1 MKIILL
7 RDVEKLGKKYDVKDV
22 ADGHAR
28 NFLIPQGL
36 AKPATEVALR
46 EIETEKA
53 TAELA
58 AELDLKKTEET
69 VQELDG
75 QEIEI
80 QAKIG
85 DDGKLFGSITP
96 LKITKAIQEKGFDIK
111 KNQVKL
117 EEPIKEVGEYE
128 ITLELDHGLETKIK
142 IIVTEEIKEKA

>member
-7 RDVEKLGKKYDVKDV
+7 KDVEKLGNKYDVKDV
-22 ADGHAR
+22 ADGYAR
-28 NFLIPQGL
+28 NFLIPKGL
-36 AKPATEVALR
+36 AKPATEAALK
-46 EIETEKA
+46 ELETEKA

-69 VQELDG
+69 VQGLDG

-85 DDGKLFGSITP
+85 DDGKLFGAITP
-96 LKITKAIQEKGFDIK
+96 LKISKVLEAKGFDVKKKQIK
-111 KNQVKL
+111 I

-128 ITLELDHGLETKIK
+128 VTLELDHGLEAKIK
-142 IIVTEEIKEKA
+142 VIVTEEI

>member
-36 AKPATEVALR
+36 AKPATGVALR

-128 ITLELDHGLETKIK
+128 ITLELDHGLEAKIK

>member
-7 RDVEKLGKKYDVKDV
+7 RDVEKLGKKYDVKGV

-128 ITLELDHGLETKIK
+128 ITLELDHGLEAKIK

>member
-128 ITLELDHGLETKIK
+128 ITLELDHGLEAKIK

>member
-53 TAELA
+53 TA
-58 AELDLKKTEET
+58 
-69 VQELDG
+69 
-75 QEIEI
+75 
-80 QAKIG
+80 
-85 DDGKLFGSITP
+85 
-96 LKITKAIQEKGFDIK
+96 
-111 KNQVKL
+111 
-117 EEPIKEVGEYE
+117 
-128 ITLELDHGLETKIK
+128 
-142 IIVTEEIKEKA
+142 

>member
-7 RDVEKLGKKYDVKDV
+7 KDVEKLGKKFDVKDV
-22 ADGHAR
+22 ADGYAR

-36 AKPATEVALR
+36 AKPATETALR
-46 EIETEKA
+46 ELETEKA
-53 TAELA
+53 AVELA

-80 QAKIG
+80 QVKIG
-85 DDGKLFGSITP
+85 DDGKLFGSVTP
-96 LKITKAIQEKGFDIK
+96 LKIVKAIQKKGFDIK
-111 KNQVKL
+111 KNQIKL

-128 ITLELDHGLETKIK
+128 VTLELDHGLEAKIK